1 MLLDGNALLDLTHA
15 LAAGHGNAS
24 RVEVT
29 LRRMLST
36 ATQPLA
42 LLDQLPLE
50 RPDTGGGL
58 SYELALKLY
67 CDDPGVIGRLHSQFA
82 SRATQILSRVQEAV
96 TEGNLRRAARDAH
109 SLRGM
114 AIYIGSPPIA
124 LAAQALESSAAAND
138 RNAVE
143 QQVNWLVNEV
153 RTLGASL
160 GRGRAASGRA
170 ASDGG
175 SEHNAN
181 GRAADEA
188 EPSNVEANVPADSL
202 INALLHRNIQYA
214 IDRLSCAAARGDT
227 EAMHAGTL
235 ALKQMCLCHG
245 HTFDLLA
252 AAAYQ
257 LQRAIASGNAATA
270 MSYVEPAIE
279 AGGKML
285 QLLLLESATPPM
297 FCSLRELPGCSF
309 FSHVLSMPVADSS
322 SSNASSSEAAMTAHG
337 GGPPILPRA
346 AANFSGDQ
354 VVFSYI
360 GSAFVQLIPVWLR
373 SVEAAL
379 NNLNL
384 VMLNCEAWILAS
396 TARLVGAQRLVALAE
411 ELTRAIKS
419 SRSQNALRRIL
430 LSIKDEARLVLCFLA
445 QERPR
450 QLLPPPAAAPT
461 PAPAPAPSP
470 RDLVLSSAPV
480 PYEVVPA
487 LPAFVTAPA
496 PVMNLA
502 SQTPPSRTSLAL
514 SPGSAVSAV
523 SGGGTPS
530 GSRAVMAG
538 VPIKALRYLTD
549 TALELASNVAASRT
563 ALDEDIVMTAETLN
577 AAAEMVNELLA
588 RSQRRLSMPRPI
600 PAL

>member
-1 MLLDGNALLDLTHA
+1 
-15 LAAGHGNAS
+15 
-24 RVEVT
+24 
-29 LRRMLST
+29 
-36 ATQPLA
+36 
-42 LLDQLPLE
+42 
-50 RPDTGGGL
+50 
-58 SYELALKLY
+58 
-67 CDDPGVIGRLHSQFA
+67 
-82 SRATQILSRVQEAV
+82 
-96 TEGNLRRAARDAH
+96 
-109 SLRGM
+109 
-114 AIYIGSPPIA
+114 
-124 LAAQALESSAAAND
+124 
-138 RNAVE
+138 
-143 QQVNWLVNEV
+143 
-153 RTLGASL
+153 
-160 GRGRAASGRA
+160 
-170 ASDGG
+170 
-175 SEHNAN
+175 
-181 GRAADEA
+181 
-188 EPSNVEANVPADSL
+188 
-202 INALLHRNIQYA
+202 
-214 IDRLSCAAARGDT
+214 
-227 EAMHAGTL
+227 
-235 ALKQMCLCHG
+235 
-245 HTFDLLA
+245 
-252 AAAYQ
+252 
-257 LQRAIASGNAATA
+257 
-270 MSYVEPAIE
+270 
-279 AGGKML
+279 
-285 QLLLLESATPPM
+285 
-297 FCSLRELPGCSF
+297 
-309 FSHVLSMPVADSS
+309 
-322 SSNASSSEAAMTAHG
+322 MTAHG